1 MQNFNEIRQSFEAYY
16 VEKGYGTED
25 DLDYYCLATVEASM
39 RPERAGFASYRIK
52 MVNELFAFYMA
63 GFKAG
68 KA

>member
-1 MQNFNEIRQSFEAYY
+1 MQNFNEIRQAFEAFY
-16 VEKGYGTED
+16 VEKGYGTNA
-25 DLDYYCLATVEASM
+25 DLDYYCLPTVEARM

-52 MVNELFAFYMA
+52 RVNVLFAFYMA